1 MSELI
6 PSELK
11 VTDLRKELLARNL
24 STAGLKKDLVERLEE
39 ALKVSSDPA
48 SPEKDDSD
56 QIDLNPPNELG
67 EDADLDPANGKNEG
81 SADGVGAEQAS
92 LKRKGSHDD
101 DDDSNNNSNTED
113 VGISMAVDASL
124 GPESKQEES
133 KSSDATNATAEATGL
148 MDSLYVKNLE
158 RPLTVYRFEEFLAS
172 HSAVKKVWLN
182 SIKTRGYARFET
194 AEGAKAALD
203 AINGIKFPPE
213 HGKVLEC
220 GLITEK
226 RMNELIGFEDTMSE
240 TVRTND
246 LVVVAA
252 NGENCGIKLVNTAG
266 KGKNA
271 NKKQKTEKSQDASA
285 EKGSKAAE
293 GAGRSAAVVAAAA
306 NAAAQE
312 ARDQPK
318 DGARNRDKGSK
329 AEKPIKIK
337 NDSFTLR
344 TKFEPSIAYRPL
356 TDEEVAAKKAAAGKA

>member
-11 VTDLRKELLARNL
+11 VADLRKELLARNL
-24 STAGLKKDLVERLEE
+24 STAGLKKDLVERLEQ
-39 ALKVSSDPA
+39 ALKVSSDPG

-56 QIDLNPPNELG
+56 QIDLNPPNELD

-92 LKRKGSHDD
+92 LKRKSSHD
-101 DDDSNNNSNTED
+101 DDDSNNKNTED
-113 VGISMAVDASL
+113 VGIDMAVDASL
-124 GPESKQEES
+124 DPESQQEEP
-133 KSSDATNATAEATGL
+133 KSSDATNVTAEATGL

-172 HSAVKKVWLN
+172 HGAVQKVWLN

-194 AEGAKAALD
+194 VEGAKAALD
-203 AINGIKFPPE
+203 AINGVKFPPE

-226 RMNELIGFEDTMSE
+226 RMNELIGFEDAMSE

-246 LVVVAA
+246 LVVVAV
-252 NGENCGIKLVNTAG
+252 NGGNCGIKLVNTAG

-293 GAGRSAAVVAAAA
+293 GAERSAAIVAAAA

-318 DGARNRDKGSK
+318 DGARNRDRGSK

-337 NDSFTLR
+337 NDSLTLR